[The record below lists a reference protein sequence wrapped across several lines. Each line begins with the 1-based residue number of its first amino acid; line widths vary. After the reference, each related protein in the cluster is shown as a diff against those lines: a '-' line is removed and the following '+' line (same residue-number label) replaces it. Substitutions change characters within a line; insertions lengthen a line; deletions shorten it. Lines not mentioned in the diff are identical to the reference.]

1 MDVSTV
7 VYLHDWPNLIPDE
20 IHLENNKRLYP
31 RSFHATNI
39 ALHCLATYL
48 LVIFSRQVLRT
59 RTSSSL
65 AVWVTGLLFALHP
78 VHVEAV
84 AGIVGRADILAGIF
98 FLIALIFHQKHIA
111 AKKYHDESLKKYT
124 HQRYYVNP
132 NCKEDKNY
140 FEENEN
146 NNNYVNIECFSH
158 DLSRKRSKSPRM
170 VQVSRCYC
178 CIII

>member
-1 MDVSTV
+1 MNTV
-7 VYLHDWPNLIPDE
+7 VNQNDCPYLIPDE
-20 IHLENNKRLYP
+20 IHSDNNKRLYP

-48 LVIFSRQVLRT
+48 LVIFTRQVLQT
-59 RTSSSL
+59 GASSSL

-98 FLIALIFHQKHIA
+98 FLIALIFHQKHIVA
-111 AKKYHDESLKKYT
+111 RKYHDEPLRNHK
-124 HQRYYVNP
+124 HQRYYSNP

-146 NNNYVNIECFSH
+146 NNNHVNIKCTSH

-170 VQVSRCYC
+170 AQVNRCNCY
-178 CIII
+178 IMV

>member
-1 MDVSTV
+1 M
-7 VYLHDWPNLIPDE
+7 
-20 IHLENNKRLYP
+20 
-31 RSFHATNI
+31 
-39 ALHCLATYL
+39 
-48 LVIFSRQVLRT
+48 QT
-59 RTSSSL
+59 RTSSSV

-98 FLIALIFHQKHIA
+98 FLIALIFHQKHIVA
-111 AKKYHDESLKKYT
+111 RKYHDESLRNYK

-132 NCKEDKNY
+132 NRKEGKNY

-146 NNNYVNIECFSH
+146 NNNYVNIECFPH

>member
-1 MDVSTV
+1 MR
-7 VYLHDWPNLIPDE
+7 
-20 IHLENNKRLYP
+20 K
-31 RSFHATNI
+31 
-39 ALHCLATYL
+39 
-48 LVIFSRQVLRT
+48 

-98 FLIALIFHQKHIA
+98 FLIALIFHQKHIVA
-111 AKKYHDESLKKYT
+111 RKYDDESLKNHK
-124 HQRYYVNP
+124 HQRHYVNP

-146 NNNYVNIECFSH
+146 NNNYVNIKCSSH

-170 VQVSRCYC
+170 AQVNRCNSF
-178 CIII
+178 IIL